1 MTVGEYI
8 RNKNKQIIFC
18 RPEDSIQTA
27 ANLLSTNKIGA
38 MPVKDP
44 DGKLVGMLSERDI
57 VRAFAQHS
65 SALATKQ
72 VQDFMTRQVISCMEN
87 DSIPSA
93 METMTQRRIR
103 HLPVYQGENFVG
115 VISIGDTLAVRLN
128 DLRVER
134 DVLKDLSIAS
144 RY

>member
-8 RNKNKQIIFC
+8 RNRNKQVIFC

-27 ANLLSTNKIGA
+27 ANLLSSNKIGA
-38 MPVKDP
+38 MPVKDANA
-44 DGKLVGMLSERDI
+44 DLVGMLSERDI
-57 VRAFAQHS
+57 VRAFAEHS
-65 SALATKQ
+65 SALANKQ
-72 VQDFMTRQVISCMEN
+72 VADFMTRQVISCKTD

-93 METMTQRRIR
+93 METMTNRRIR
-103 HLPVYQGENFVG
+103 HLPVYDGDSFAG

-128 DLRVER
+128 DLKVER